1 MKELDNLIEISRRY
15 GKNSDYVI
23 AGGGNTSYKNSR
35 HLWIKGSGTS
45 LATINAEG
53 FVKLNR
59 EKLKEI
65 AIKTYPEDAVLREE
79 QVKNDLATAIEDRE
93 GKRPSVETSLHELLD
108 YPYVVHTH
116 PAKVN
121 GLTCS
126 NQAEKRT
133 AELFGEDAL
142 FIPYTDPGY
151 TLFKVV
157 DNKVKEYRNKNARY
171 PKIVILENHGVF
183 VSADTTEEI
192 DEIYGVLNNKLD
204 SVISVIPFDSVDNS
218 VESTI
223 MINGDKKVKIEK
235 SSPLINYFTD
245 NLERFSL
252 VNIAFT
258 PDNIV
263 YCKAYYPMAD
273 SDETLID
280 TIIGFK
286 ADKGYL
292 PRVTAIE
299 KHGIVVIEDTLKS
312 AHTVLEVFEDMLKTA
327 VYAENFGGAKAMTP
341 DQIAF
346 IDNWEVENYRRKI
359 SKEQ

>member
-1 MKELDNLIEISRRY
+1 MTELDNLIEISHRY
-15 GKNSDYVI
+15 GKNPDYVI
-23 AGGGNTSYKNSR
+23 AGGGNTSYKNSEYI
-35 HLWIKGSGTS
+35 WIKGSGTS
-45 LATINAEG
+45 LATIEADG
-53 FVKLNR
+53 FVRLNR
-59 EKLKEI
+59 AKLKEI
-65 AIKTYPEDAVLREE
+65 ARKTYPEDATLREE
-79 QVKNDLATAIEDRE
+79 QVKNDLAAAIEDRE

-108 YPYVVHTH
+108 YAYVVHTH

-126 NQAEKRT
+126 IQAEKKT
-133 AELFGEDAL
+133 IELFGEEAL

-157 DNKVKEYRNKNARY
+157 DNKVKEYNAKNSKY
-171 PKIVILENHGVF
+171 PQVVILENHGIF

-192 DEIYGVLNNKLD
+192 DKIYTQLNNKLN
-204 SVISVIPFDSVDNS
+204 SVITETPLDSTGSS

-223 MINGDKKVKIEK
+223 NINGEEKVKIEK

-245 NLERFSL
+245 SRERFSL

-273 SDETLID
+273 SNDSLID
-280 TIIGFK
+280 TVTQFESE
-286 ADKGYL
+286 KGYL

-299 KHGIVVIEDTLKS
+299 KQGIVVIEDSLKS
-312 AHTVLEVFEDMLKTA
+312 AHTVIEVFEDMLKTA
-327 VYAENFGGAKAMTP
+327 VYARNFGGAKAMTP
-341 DQIAF
+341 EQIAF

-359 SKEQ
+359 SKEE